1 MMVKATLKKVIKG
14 SLKSLGLRS
23 DGINEQTVPRWKYE
37 NILQKYR
44 TLVMELHECVSE
56 YVLPDLLPCS
66 GRIDLIMNLIGTPV
80 GASLYIVTYLQ
91 RVLNLDGDVC
101 EFGVAQGATSAL
113 LANEIRPTKKT
124 IWLFD
129 SFKGLGKPSENDQL
143 INDIFNLGSIDKYEG
158 TMASRVEEVEL
169 RLNAISFPPSQVK
182 IIAGFIEDTIQYA
195 KLPEKVCFA
204 YVDFDFYTPIST
216 ALRFLNERLVV
227 GGVIVVDDY
236 GFFSSGAKT
245 AVDEFLKDYGYK
257 YVTIVPSKFASQS
270 TPFLILNRVA

>member
-1 MMVKATLKKVIKG
+1 MMVKTMLKKAIKG
-14 SLKSLGLRS
+14 SLKCFGLNF
-23 DGINEQTVPRWKYE
+23 DGINEQAIPHRKYE
-37 NILQKYR
+37 DILLKYR
-44 TLVMELHECVSE
+44 TVIMEFHECVSE
-56 YVLPDLLPCS
+56 YVFPDLLPCS
-66 GRIDLIMNLIGTPV
+66 GRVDLIMNLIGTPV

-91 RVLNLDGDVC
+91 MVLKLDGDVC

-113 LANEIRPTKKT
+113 LANELRSTEKT
-124 IWLFD
+124 LWLFD